1 VGSLDPA
8 KILMILVVILIVMG
22 PDRLPKLARQL
33 GAAWH
38 EVTRIRQEVT
48 DEVRSVMPELDLT
61 SIPRIPSVR
70 GTLSGFLTDVGSPAK
85 SGESATPAATDGDDA
100 GGRSAA
106 PAEPAHT
113 ELGDFSPAADDP
125 SMN

>member
-70 GTLSGFLTDVGSPAK
+70 GTLSGFLTDAGSPAK
-85 SGESATPAATDGDDA
+85 PGDSAGPAGTDGEDPDGLGATPA
-100 GGRSAA
+100 
-106 PAEPAHT
+106 EPVHA